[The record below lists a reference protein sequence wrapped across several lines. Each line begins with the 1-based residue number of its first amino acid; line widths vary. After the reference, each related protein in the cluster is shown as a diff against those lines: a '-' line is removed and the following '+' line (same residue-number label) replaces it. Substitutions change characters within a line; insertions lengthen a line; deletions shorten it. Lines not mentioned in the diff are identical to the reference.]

1 MVLSRRELLTAFA
14 GAPLAFAQVSTDRFA
29 LASASGLRME
39 RHGDS
44 QRPAVALFLPE
55 TKYPSAIVE
64 MPEHAWRKE
73 KETDE
78 QAWFYKMY
86 TSDPALRG
94 EVQWVR
100 DGNTLSYSM
109 KTPSGFTLNSK
120 ASLEADG
127 VAITHEVTSNSVSH
141 LAAVQATTC
150 VKLYRPFSDVFLE
163 RTYVHHPEGLEL
175 IASETPDRFGKN
187 AEEWLP

>member
-1 MVLSRRELLTAFA
+1 MAISRRVALMAAA
-14 GAPLAFAQVSTDRFA
+14 GGPLALAQGTSDSFAVTSH
-29 LASASGLRME
+29 SGLRME

-55 TKYPSAIVE
+55 TKYPSAIIE
-64 MPEHAWRKE
+64 MPEHAWRRQ

-94 EVQWVR
+94 EVNWVR

-120 ASLEADG
+120 ASLEPDG
-127 VAITHEVTSNSVSH
+127 VAIAHEVTSNSVSH

-163 RTYVHHPEGLEL
+163 RTYIHHPEGLEL
-175 IASETPDRFGKN
+175 IASETPDRFEK
-187 AEEWLP
+187 